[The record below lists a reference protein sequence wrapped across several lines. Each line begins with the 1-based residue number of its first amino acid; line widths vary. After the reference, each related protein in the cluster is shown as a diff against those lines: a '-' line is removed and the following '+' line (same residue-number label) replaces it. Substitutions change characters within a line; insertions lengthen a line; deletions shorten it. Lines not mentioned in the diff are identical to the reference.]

1 MISVTIA
8 DDHPLMREGI
18 KKVLQNE
25 TDIKVIAEATDGED
39 LLKLLKKK
47 SPDIVIMDLTM
58 PGKSGID
65 LLKDVNNLYPNL
77 PILILSIHPEDR
89 FAVRALKAG
98 AQGYLSKSSISDKLI
113 AAVRRIVIQKRK
125 YVPPEIAEL
134 LISHMDHKNKPLH
147 ETLSNRELEIM
158 CMIATGNTIHDIA
171 NKLSI
176 SVHTVHTYRSRIKE
190 KLNLDTN
197 VDMTHYAI
205 EHKLID

>member
-171 NKLSI
+171 NELSI